1 MIRKVLGIVARD
13 FVRTIFSRW
22 FLVAFF
28 ITVAAFD
35 FVHAVAADTGWGKLY
50 FGTLMLIALIAAAQ
64 QLRDAVRNQH
74 IKLIRETINYINERN
89 I

>member
-28 ITVAAFD
+28 TAVAAYD
-35 FVHAVAADTGWGKLY
+35 FVHAVAADTLWGALY
-50 FGTLMLIALIAAAQ
+50 FATLMLIALIAAAQ
-64 QLRDAVRNQH
+64 QMREVVLDQQ
-74 IKLIRETINYINERN
+74 IKLIRETINYINERR